1 MRLKQYYS
9 PSAAETMKHSRV
21 VTGLTTQ
28 HLYKEKVAAPT
39 LDGAMMSV
47 QTPRKYE
54 SHRKR
59 KNSEK
64 ERNNEKE
71 KKGEKKRLKIENY
84 DLKPATET
92 NMVEEE
98 GKISVEKNHN
108 IIENVSNED
117 LDLVKP
123 VIVSKKEIDGNDL
136 IKVEHEE
143 NIIVETTVSQENAD
157 NTNDLRNTQQST
169 DSGFLE
175 IKEEII

>member
-1 MRLKQYYS
+1 
-9 PSAAETMKHSRV
+9 MKHSRV

-39 LDGAMMSV
+39 PEGAVMSV
-47 QTPRKYE
+47 HTPRKYE

-64 ERNNEKE
+64 EKNGEKE
-71 KKGEKKRLKIENY
+71 KKSEKKRLKIEND
-84 DLKPATET
+84 DLKPAIES
-92 NMVEEE
+92 NMVEEDGQDMVE
-98 GKISVEKNHN
+98 EKNRE

-117 LDLVKP
+117 SHLVKP
-123 VIVSKKEIDGNDL
+123 VIVLKRETDSNDS

-143 NIIVETTVSQENAD
+143 NIIVETTVSQENTD

>member
-1 MRLKQYYS
+1 
-9 PSAAETMKHSRV
+9 
-21 VTGLTTQ
+21 
-28 HLYKEKVAAPT
+28 
-39 LDGAMMSV
+39 MSV
-47 QTPRKYE
+47 HTPRKYE

-64 ERNNEKE
+64 EKNNEKE
-71 KKGEKKRLKIENY
+71 KKSEKKRLKIEND
-84 DLKPATET
+84 DLKPAIES
-92 NMVEEE
+92 NMVEED
-98 GKISVEKNHN
+98 GQDIVEKNHE

-117 LDLVKP
+117 SFLVKP
-123 VIVSKKEIDGNDL
+123 VIVLKREIDSNDS

-143 NIIVETTVSQENAD
+143 NIIVETTVSQENSD

>member
-1 MRLKQYYS
+1 
-9 PSAAETMKHSRV
+9 MKHSRV

-39 LDGAMMSV
+39 PEGAVMSV
-47 QTPRKYE
+47 HTPRKYE

-64 ERNNEKE
+64 EKNNEKE
-71 KKGEKKRLKIENY
+71 KKSEKKRLKIEND
-84 DLKPATET
+84 DLKPAIES
-92 NMVEEE
+92 NMVEED
-98 GKISVEKNHN
+98 GQDIVQKNHE

-117 LDLVKP
+117 SLLVKP
-123 VIVSKKEIDGNDL
+123 VIVLKREIDSNDS

-143 NIIVETTVSQENAD
+143 DIIVETTVSQENTD
-157 NTNDLRNTQQST
+157 NTNDLRSTQQST

>member
-1 MRLKQYYS
+1 
-9 PSAAETMKHSRV
+9 
-21 VTGLTTQ
+21 
-28 HLYKEKVAAPT
+28 
-39 LDGAMMSV
+39 MSV
-47 QTPRKYE
+47 HTPRKYE

-64 ERNNEKE
+64 EKNGEKE
-71 KKGEKKRLKIENY
+71 KKSEKKRLKIEND
-84 DLKPATET
+84 DLKPAIES
-92 NMVEEE
+92 NMVEEDGQDMVE
-98 GKISVEKNHN
+98 EKNRE

-117 LDLVKP
+117 SHLVKP
-123 VIVSKKEIDGNDL
+123 VIVLKRETDSNDS

-143 NIIVETTVSQENAD
+143 NIIVETTVSQENTD

>member
-1 MRLKQYYS
+1 
-9 PSAAETMKHSRV
+9 MKHSRV

-39 LDGAMMSV
+39 PEGAVMSV
-47 QTPRKYE
+47 HTPRKYE

-64 ERNNEKE
+64 EKNGEKE
-71 KKGEKKRLKIENY
+71 KKSEKKRLKIENY
-84 DLKPATET
+84 DLKPAIES
-92 NMVEEE
+92 NMVEEDGQDMVE
-98 GKISVEKNHN
+98 EKNHK
-108 IIENVSNED
+108 IVENVSNED
-117 LDLVKP
+117 SHLVKP
-123 VIVSKKEIDGNDL
+123 VIILKRETDSNDS

-143 NIIVETTVSQENAD
+143 NIIVETTVSQENTD